1 MTEYSKLLTGLA
13 MIIGLS
19 SGSSAFADSIHGA
32 LKSDRNTSQEITRTI
47 SGRPSSTPW
56 TINDYVK
63 AYRATVDAR
72 NSVKTQEIAGIM
84 KPYTRGWQEALG
96 NPPKL

>member
-32 LKSDRNTSQEITRTI
+32 LKSDRNSSQEITRTI

-63 AYRATVDAR
+63 AYHDTVDAR
-72 NSVKTQEIAGIM
+72 RSGKAQEIAGMI
-84 KPYTRGWQEALG
+84 KPYIRGWQEALG